1 MVPTI
6 LQMEAAECGAACL
19 AMVLASFGRW
29 ETLDSVRD
37 TCGVSRDGTSA
48 EDILE
53 AARQRG
59 LEANAYSLEIEE
71 LGSLPLPQILFWG
84 FDHFVVLEAIA
95 RDGFEINDPA
105 HGRRHVDR
113 AEFDRRFTG
122 VTMAF
127 APGPAFAPSGHE
139 HSVLRHLLALFQ
151 GARSMLASI
160 VLASATMV
168 ALAALIPGLTRIFV
182 DDYLVEGFGDWL
194 LPLLAGIVVLGGL
207 GTVLKALH
215 MRGVLVLQTKLNAVL
230 SARFVWS
237 LFRLPHEFFVRRSV
251 VEVSSR
257 TQLAGQVSG
266 TIAGP
271 LTQAVVNGLAMTGY
285 TIVMLCYSVPLT
297 GVVLAST
304 LIDFAILRLVARR
317 LQEQAVLLQM
327 VAGQAHAAGVQSA
340 ALLEQAR
347 ATGSENVLF
356 DRMVQA
362 QARLLNAEQASGRT
376 TNLIGALPFAS
387 SRLRTL
393 ALLGAGA
400 LAVIYDDMTLGTLLA
415 FLMLAELFSAAW
427 APFVELSTAISQ
439 SGAAIGRL
447 GDAVERADL
456 DQEAPACEAVAT
468 GRVELREAGFA
479 YPNGGTVIADASLEI
494 APGECIG
501 IMGGPGSGKS
511 TLARMLV
518 GLVSP
523 TRGEV
528 IFETRAAADQ
538 KAWAQRIDSIGF
550 VDQQPFFAN
559 GSLRAALTL
568 WDGNAQTADIVRA
581 LSDAEVLSV
590 VEARPGGLDGMIGE
604 GGRGFSS
611 GEQQRLALA
620 RALVGNPRIL
630 VLDDGTSALD
640 EGNERSVIEHLR
652 RRGVTLI
659 LLTNRA
665 SAVRHLDRVVALRDG
680 RLVPVA
686 IEETYVA
693 AQAPA

>member
-1 MVPTI
+1 
-6 LQMEAAECGAACL
+6 MEAAECGAACL

-29 ETLDSVRD
+29 ETLDAVRD
-37 TCGVSRDGTSA
+37 TCGVSRDGTSV

-71 LGSLPLPQILFWG
+71 LGNLPLPQILFWG
-84 FDHFVVLEAIA
+84 FDHFVVLEAIS
-95 RDGFEINDPA
+95 RNGFEIIDPA

-113 AEFDRRFTG
+113 AEFDRQFTG

-127 APGPAFAPSGHE
+127 RPGPAFEPSGRE
-139 HSVLRHLLALFQ
+139 RGVLSRLLPLLR
-151 GARSMLASI
+151 GSRGMLTAI
-160 VLASATMV
+160 ILGSATMV
-168 ALAALIPGLTRIFV
+168 ALGALVPGLTRVYV
-182 DDYLVEGFGDWL
+182 DDYLVQGYGDWL
-194 LPLLAGIVVLGGL
+194 LPLLAAIVVIGGL
-207 GTVLKALH
+207 GTILNALH
-215 MRGVLVLQTKLNAVL
+215 VHGVLLLQTKLNAVL
-230 SARFVWS
+230 SARFVWR

-266 TIAGP
+266 TISGP
-271 LTQAVVNGLAMTGY
+271 LTQAAVNGLAMAGY
-285 TIVMLCYSVPLT
+285 TAVMLCYSVTLT
-297 GVVLAST
+297 AVVIVST
-304 LIDFAILRLVARR
+304 LIDLAILRMVARR

-327 VAGQAHAAGVQSA
+327 VTGQAHAAAVQSA

-347 ATGSENVLF
+347 ATGSETVLF

-362 QARLLNAEQASGRT
+362 QARLINAEQTSGRT
-376 TNLIGALPFAS
+376 TRLIAALPFAS

-393 ALLGAGA
+393 AVLGAGA
-400 LAVIYDDMTLGTLLA
+400 VTVINTDMTLGTLLA

-427 APFVELSTAISQ
+427 GPFIGLSPALSQ

-447 GDAVERADL
+447 GDAL
-456 DQEAPACEAVAT
+456 EAPAGADEDAPADAPAAT
-468 GRVELREAGFA
+468 GRIALRQVGFA
-479 YPNGGTVIADASLEI
+479 YPNGGTVIADATLDI

-511 TLARMLV
+511 TLARLV
-518 GLVSP
+518 AGLVTP
-523 TRGEV
+523 THGE
-528 IFETRAAADQ
+528 IAFETQAADRLS
-538 KAWAQRIDSIGF
+538 WSPDSGGIGF
-550 VDQQPFFAN
+550 VDQQPFFA
-559 GSLRAALTL
+559 GGPLRAALTL
-568 WDGNAQTADIVRA
+568 WDGKAETADIRRA
-581 LSDAEVLSV
+581 LTDAEVLSV
-590 VEARPGGLDGMIGE
+590 VEARPGGLDGAIGE
-604 GGRGFSS
+604 GGSGFSS

-640 EGNERSVIEHLR
+640 EGNEARVIENLR

-659 LLTNRA
+659 LLTNRV
-665 SAVRHLDRVVALRDG
+665 SAVRHLDRAVALRDG

-686 IEETYVA
+686 IEEIYA
-693 AQAPA
+693 AARVPVPA